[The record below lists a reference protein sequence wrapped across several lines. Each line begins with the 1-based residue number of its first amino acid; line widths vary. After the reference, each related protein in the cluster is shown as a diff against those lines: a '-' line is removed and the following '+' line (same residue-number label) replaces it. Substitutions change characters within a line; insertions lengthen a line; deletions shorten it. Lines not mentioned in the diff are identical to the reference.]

1 MLIGCVFNMAP
12 VIKALAIDKYLG
24 GMAHSPYL
32 MERIVPRVR
41 FLAQVDV
48 LPGEN
53 ELEALAYGIQRVLR
67 QEEKP
72 HTFVEGAP
80 YCTND

>member
-1 MLIGCVFNMAP
+1 M
-12 VIKALAIDKYLG
+12 
-24 GMAHSPYL
+24 
-32 MERIVPRVR
+32 PRVS